1 MSCYF
6 MFFKGKY
13 RHTRRKMVGLIRQ
26 LFRCHR
32 RFFYQRGVLLCHLIH
47 LADSL
52 RNLLNPRRCSSDA
65 EAISPIMSFTRVTEL
80 TISVMV
86 AAALF
91 TSFEPCWTRLT
102 DSSISL

>member
-32 RFFYQRGVLLCHLIH
+32 RFFYQRGVLLSHLIH

-52 RNLLNPRRCSSDA
+52 CNLLNPPLLFFRRRGNFSHNVVHAGHRTDN
-65 EAISPIMSFTRVTEL
+65 IDHGRGGVIHQFRTL
-80 TISVMV
+80 LDTI
-86 AAALF
+86 
-91 TSFEPCWTRLT
+91 
-102 DSSISL
+102 D